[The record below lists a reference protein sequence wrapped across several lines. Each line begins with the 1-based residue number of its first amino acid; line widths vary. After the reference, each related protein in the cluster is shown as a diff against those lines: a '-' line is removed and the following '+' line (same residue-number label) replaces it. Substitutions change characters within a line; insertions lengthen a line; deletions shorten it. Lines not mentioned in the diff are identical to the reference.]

1 MNGYQNMSR
10 IQLEHLFTVSSK
22 WVEKPVPLPR
32 PRKSLASRKYLLSS
46 RYKKLLYS
54 TTKISSTEKG
64 EFTRKKWYK
73 MDH

>member
-32 PRKSLASRKYLLSS
+32 PRKSLASRKSRKYLLSS

-64 EFTRKKWYK
+64 EFKRKK
-73 MDH
+73 